1 MTSGERFDVIVI
13 GAGTAGLSAAK
24 AAHQAGARVAV
35 IDHGPLGT
43 LCARKGCMPSKILLH
58 SAEAM
63 ARTGRLANVG
73 IDLPG
78 PASFNWPVVREHTR
92 ELVADFVG
100 YVVRATEGSDKFT
113 LIRGAAE
120 FAEDGKLRVD
130 GNVNGGDGRE
140 RLLAASSWVIA
151 TGSAPTIPPI
161 PGIAGV
167 PYILSDDVFTLDEIP
182 RSIAVLG
189 GGPIGLEL
197 GQFLRRAG
205 AEVHLVQRGRTLAR
219 LSEGPLLD
227 SLITALSRELTLHLE
242 TTTTAARQEG
252 TSTVLSLRSHGVE
265 KEIRIDRLFVAAGRH
280 PDLEGLHLER
290 RAVRVERGVPVH
302 DEHLRT
308 SNPSVFVAGDAA
320 GAPALLHTAS
330 LQGHAA
336 GHNAARPDDLQS
348 PPIEPLLAI
357 VFCDPA
363 VATVGLDPEAARR
376 AGHSPCVAFRP
387 WSDQGKARV
396 IDETDGAAQLVVDAV
411 TKKILGC
418 QIVGPHADLLIH
430 LIAYAMHFGA
440 TVDDLLDLHHY
451 HPTLAEMIPSLA
463 QRIVSDLEKRECLRG
478 EVAPSDHMQ

>member
-1 MTSGERFDVIVI
+1 MMTSGERFDVIVI

-24 AAHQAGARVAV
+24 AAQQTGARVAV

-58 SAEAM
+58 SADAM
-63 ARTGRLANVG
+63 ARTGRLPHLGV
-73 IDLPG
+73 DLPE
-78 PASFNWPVVREHTR
+78 PASFNWPVVRARTR

-100 YVVRATEGSDKFT
+100 HVVRATESSDKFT
-113 LIRGAAE
+113 LIRGAAA

-130 GNVNGGDGRE
+130 GDVNGGDGRE
-140 RLLAASSWVIA
+140 RLLEARSWIIA

-161 PGIAGV
+161 AGIEKV

-182 RSIAVLG
+182 RSVAVLG

-227 SLITALSRELTLHLE
+227 SLVTALSRELTLHLE
-242 TTTTAARQEG
+242 TTTTAVRQEG
-252 TSTVLSLRSHGVE
+252 AETCVSLRRRDLE
-265 KEIRIDRLFVAAGRH
+265 KEIRVDRLFVAAGRH
-280 PDLEGLHLER
+280 PDLEGLRVER
-290 RAVRVERGVPVH
+290 VGVRVERGVPVH

-308 SNPSVFVAGDAA
+308 SNPNIFVAGDAA

-336 GHNAARPDDLQS
+336 GHNAARPDELQI
-348 PPIEPLLAI
+348 PPIAPLLTI
-357 VFCDPA
+357 VFCDPT

-376 AGHSPCVAFRP
+376 AGYSPCVAFRP

-396 IDETDGAAQLVVDAV
+396 IDQTEGAAQLVVDAV
-411 TKKILGC
+411 SKKILGC

-430 LIAYAMHFGA
+430 LISYAMHFGA
-440 TVDDLLDLHHY
+440 TVDDLL
-451 HPTLAEMIPSLA
+451 AEMIPSLA
-463 QRIVSDLEKRECLRG
+463 QRIVRDLEKHECLRG
-478 EVAPSDHMQ
+478 EVAPCDQMQ